1 MRHRENKFCPI
12 KAEYSISSVFACTA
26 AAAVLQW
33 ISSKKPFSRTSMCF
47 VEHSPE
53 EETNSMSAI
62 TVRGVTLLPPQDVT
76 PANFKILIPVMAN
89 DLSNAAAAGAA
100 GDVVELRL
108 DALPMLDIP
117 EVKNALHAVRAAI
130 GDAVPLLATIR
141 TKKEGGLA
149 DITDAQYGSLC
160 AAICG
165 SGLADLLDVEASTAP
180 EVKKAVQQCA
190 AQAGVKT
197 VFSRH
202 NFQQTPPVETM
213 VQTLTDMVRQ
223 GADVAKLAVMP
234 QTPADTARL
243 LEATAQAAQATANAA
258 PLITMSMGQMGVVS
272 RICGA
277 AFGSCAGFATAG
289 VSSAPGQP
297 TAAALHTALDALDYA
312 MK

>member
-1 MRHRENKFCPI
+1 
-12 KAEYSISSVFACTA
+12 
-26 AAAVLQW
+26 
-33 ISSKKPFSRTSMCF
+33 
-47 VEHSPE
+47 
-53 EETNSMSAI
+53 MSAI

-108 DALPMLDIP
+108 DALPILDIP

-149 DITDAQYGSLC
+149 DITAAQYGSLC

-165 SGLADLLDVEASTAP
+165 SGLADLLDVEASTAQ

-197 VFSRH
+197 VFSSH

-243 LEATAQAAQATANAA
+243 LEATAQAAQETANAV
-258 PLITMSMGQMGVVS
+258 PLITMSMGQMGMVS

-297 TAAALHTALDALDYA
+297 AAAALHTALDALDYA